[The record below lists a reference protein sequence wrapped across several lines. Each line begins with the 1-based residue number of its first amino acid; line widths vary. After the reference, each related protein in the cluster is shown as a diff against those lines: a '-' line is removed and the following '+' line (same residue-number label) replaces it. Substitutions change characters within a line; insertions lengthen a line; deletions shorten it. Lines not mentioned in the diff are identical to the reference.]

1 MKKAVFTLAILAAAG
16 LMIASCGNNSGK
28 KPAQE
33 PAAQAQQA
41 APAPQPQNAASE
53 AESVK
58 TEDRAWYTVD
68 IPASWETKQYVSEMT
83 LKKGGMELNFKEQA
97 KSDVANWIDNIG
109 NEAEEKLD
117 AISTGDITWNV
128 FKNVQGFKTVYV
140 AQVNDGVVRV
150 GTNLVNQNDPEVIK
164 ILETVKGK

>member
-1 MKKAVFTLAILAAAG
+1 MKKAVFTLAILAAG

-41 APAPQPQNAASE
+41 ATAAQPQNAAPE
-53 AESVK
+53 AEPVK

-68 IPASWETKQYVSEMT
+68 IPTSWEAKQYVSEMT
-83 LKKGGMELNFKEQA
+83 VKKGGMELNFKEQA
-97 KSDVANWIDNIG
+97 KSDEANWIDNIG
-109 NEAEEKLD
+109 SEAEEKLD

-128 FKNVQGFKTVYV
+128 FKNAQGFKTVYV
-140 AQVNDGVVRV
+140 AQVKDGVVRV
-150 GTNLVNQNDPEVIK
+150 GTNVENPNEEEIIK

>member
-1 MKKAVFTLAILAAAG
+1 MKKALFSLAILSAG

-41 APAPQPQNAASE
+41 APAAQPQNAAPE
-53 AESVK
+53 AEPVK

-68 IPASWETKQYVSEMT
+68 IPTSWEAKQYVSEMIV
-83 LKKGGMELNFKEQA
+83 KKADAELNFKELA
-97 KSDVANWIDNIG
+97 KSDIANWIDNIG

-128 FKNVQGFKTVYV
+128 FKNAQGFKTVYV
-140 AQVNDGVVRV
+140 AQVKDGVVRV
-150 GTNLVNQNDPEVIK
+150 GSSVTDPNDPEVIE
-164 ILETVKGK
+164 ILRTVKGK